1 MTGVTD
7 ATTHLQPEQELS
19 LKGMTVGLDL
29 SDHYTSLCVLSG
41 DGEVVEEGRLRTT
54 STALGQRFEAMPSCR
69 VVLEVGTHSP
79 WVSRLLADFG
89 HEVVVANPR
98 RVRLIAESTRKNDRS
113 DAETLA
119 RLGRIDPALL
129 SPVAHRAEQA
139 QADLAVIRA
148 RHALVGARSSLINHV
163 RGAVKSSGSR
173 LPACDAYM
181 FHKKV
186 PSAIPPGLG
195 PALTPLLAMI
205 ADLTKQIDAMDRT
218 IVTLIR
224 DCYPEAQFLQQ
235 VPGVGPLISLTFVLS
250 IGDPSRFTKSR
261 QVGPYLGL
269 VPRQRES
276 GDNSP
281 QLGISKTGNAYL
293 RQLLVNGSQY
303 ILGYRGADTDLRRW
317 GLQRASVGG
326 KSGRKRAVVA
336 VARKLAI
343 LLHRLWVTGEVYIPV
358 RATEGAAIG

>member
-1 MTGVTD
+1 MTGMTD
-7 ATTHLQPEQELS
+7 AITQTESERELS
-19 LKGMTVGLDL
+19 LRGITVGLDI
-29 SDHYTSLCVLSG
+29 SDQFTSLCVLDSS
-41 DGEVVEEGRLRTT
+41 GEVIEEARLRT
-54 STALGQRFEAMPSCR
+54 STPAFSQRFSSISPCR
-69 VVLEVGTHSP
+69 IVLEVGTHSP
-79 WVSRLLADFG
+79 WISRLLSSLG
-89 HEVVVANPR
+89 HEVIVANPR
-98 RVRLIAESTRKNDRS
+98 RVRLIADSTRKNDRS

-119 RLGRIDPALL
+119 RLGRIDPLLL
-129 SPVAHRAEQA
+129 SPIAHRLEQT
-139 QADLAVIRA
+139 QSDLAVIKA
-148 RHALVGARSSLINHV
+148 RHALVGARSSLINHI
-163 RGAVKSSGSR
+163 RGAVKSSGAR

-186 PSAIPPGLG
+186 TEAIPPELA
-195 PALTPLLAMI
+195 PALMPLLEMI
-205 ADLTKQIDAMDRT
+205 ADLTARIDAMDKT

-224 DCYPEAQFLQQ
+224 DRYPEAQFLQQ

-250 IGDPSRFTKSR
+250 IGDPARFKKSR

-303 ILGYRGADTDLRRW
+303 ILGFRGADTDLRRW

-343 LLHRLWVTGEVYIPV
+343 LLHRLWVTGEVYIPI
-358 RATEGAAIG
+358 RPKEELAID

>member
-1 MTGVTD
+1 MTGMTD
-7 ATTHLQPEQELS
+7 AITQTESERELS
-19 LKGMTVGLDL
+19 LRGITVGLDI
-29 SDHYTSLCVLSG
+29 SDQFTSLCVLDAS
-41 DGEVVEEGRLRTT
+41 GEVIEEGRLRTKT
-54 STALGQRFEAMPSCR
+54 TAFSQRFSSMAPCR
-69 VVLEVGTHSP
+69 VILEVGTHSP
-79 WVSRLLADFG
+79 WISRLLSSFG
-89 HEVVVANPR
+89 HEVIVANPR
-98 RVRLIAESTRKNDRS
+98 RVRLIADSTRKNDRS

-119 RLGRIDPALL
+119 RLGRIDPVLL
-129 SPVAHRAEQA
+129 SPIAHRAEQA

-148 RHALVGARSSLINHV
+148 RHALVGARSSLISHI
-163 RGAVKSSGSR
+163 RGAVKSSGAR

-186 PSAIPPGLG
+186 AAAIPTELV
-195 PALTPLLAMI
+195 PALSPLLEMI
-205 ADLTKQIDAMDRT
+205 AELTTRIDSMDKT
-218 IVTLIR
+218 IATLIR
-224 DCYPEAQFLQQ
+224 DRYPEAQFLQQ

-250 IGDPSRFTKSR
+250 IGDPARFRKSR

-303 ILGYRGADTDLRRW
+303 MLGFRGADTDLRRW

-336 VARKLAI
+336 VARKLAV
-343 LLHRLWVTGEVYIPV
+343 LLHRLWVTGEVYVPV
-358 RATEGAAIG
+358 RSREEVAIG

>member
-7 ATTHLQPEQELS
+7 AITQTESDRELP
-19 LKGMTVGLDL
+19 LRGITVGLDI
-29 SDHYTSLCVLSG
+29 SDQFTSLCLLDSS
-41 DGEVVEEGRLRTT
+41 GEVIEEARLRTT
-54 STALGQRFEAMPSCR
+54 ETAFSQRFSSMSPSR
-69 VVLEVGTHSP
+69 VILEVGTHSP
-79 WVSRLLADFG
+79 WISRLLSSFG
-89 HEVVVANPR
+89 HEVIVANPR
-98 RVRLIAESTRKNDRS
+98 RVRLIADSTRKNDRS

-119 RLGRIDPALL
+119 RLGRIDPVLL
-129 SPVAHRAEQA
+129 SPIVHRAEQA

-148 RHALVGARSSLINHV
+148 RHALVGARSSLISHV
-163 RGAVKSSGSR
+163 RGAVKSSGAR

-186 PSAIPPGLG
+186 AAAIPTELL
-195 PALTPLLAMI
+195 PALSPLLEMI
-205 ADLTKQIDAMDRT
+205 AELTTRIDAMDKT
-218 IVTLIR
+218 IVILIR
-224 DCYPEAQFLQQ
+224 DRYPEAQFLQQ

-250 IGDPSRFTKSR
+250 IGDPARFRKSR

-303 ILGYRGADTDLRRW
+303 MLGFRGADTDLRRW

-336 VARKLAI
+336 VARKLAV
-343 LLHRLWVTGEVYIPV
+343 LLHRLWVTGEVYVPV
-358 RATEGAAIG
+358 RSREEVAIS